1 MGTIKN
7 PILPGFHPDPS
18 IIRVGDDYYLATST
32 FEWFPGVGI
41 YHSKDLQNWE
51 LINRALTKVSQLDM
65 KGNDASGGVFA
76 PCLSYDG
83 KMFYLIYT
91 NVRTHWYEFMD
102 CHNYL
107 VTTPDI
113 YGEWSEPVYLHSA
126 GFDPSMFHD
135 DDGRK
140 WVSSIMRHYRDG
152 RIQRIML
159 QEYDPGKKC
168 LTGEMK
174 EIWGG
179 SGISVPEG
187 PHIYKKDGYYYLL
200 TAEGGTEYGHAETV
214 ARARNVDGPYEGAP
228 DNPLLTARNRLDL
241 PLQKAGHADLVST
254 ENGEWYLVH
263 LTGRPLPPYRRCIL
277 GRETAIQ
284 KVTWKND
291 WPYVVNG
298 PEPSEEIEVS
308 WEVEHRKPEKKE
320 YVFTQETVL
329 PEFHSLRIPLK
340 EAASLTARPGW
351 LRLVGKDSPNSRFEQ
366 TLLMRRQ
373 EDFCFSFE
381 TAMEFSPISERQMA
395 GILYFYDE
403 CDFYYLRITTD
414 TEGKRIIDC
423 MIMDHGKASYQGT
436 QRLSGNGLVYLKVR
450 VKNTEGSFSF
460 SYDRKVWYNVG
471 GVWDASKISD
481 EYPEE
486 GAYTG
491 AMVGIGCHD
500 MLYRSAKAD
509 FAFMEYCPEEV

>member
-1 MGTIKN
+1 MVTAKN
-7 PILPGFHPDPS
+7 PILSGFYPDPS
-18 IIRVGDDYYLATST
+18 ICRAGEDYDIENSSFVYAPGIPMVHSRYLAHWEQIENILDRPEQLPVKGSEISQGICAPSIRFHDGLFYMITTNVSYGGNFIVTAKDPAGPWSDPYYLGEDA
-32 FEWFPGVGI
+32 PGI
-41 YHSKDLQNWE
+41 
-51 LINRALTKVSQLDM
+51 
-65 KGNDASGGVFA
+65 
-76 PCLSYDG
+76 
-83 KMFYLIYT
+83 
-91 NVRTHWYEFMD
+91 
-102 CHNYL
+102 
-107 VTTPDI
+107 
-113 YGEWSEPVYLHSA
+113 
-126 GFDPSMFHD
+126 DPSLFFD
-135 DDGRK
+135 DDG
-140 WVSSIMRHYRDG
+140 
-152 RIQRIML
+152 
-159 QEYDPGKKC
+159 KC
-168 LTGEMK
+168 YYCGTRPNPEGVRYNGDW
-174 EIWGG
+174 EIWVQELDLRQMKLVGESMAIWKG
-179 SGISVPEG
+179 AVKGVIWPEG

-214 ARARNVDGPYEGAP
+214 ARARNVDGPYGGAP

-320 YVFTQETVL
+320 YVFTQEMVL

-500 MLYRSAKAD
+500 ML
-509 FAFMEYCPEEV
+509 